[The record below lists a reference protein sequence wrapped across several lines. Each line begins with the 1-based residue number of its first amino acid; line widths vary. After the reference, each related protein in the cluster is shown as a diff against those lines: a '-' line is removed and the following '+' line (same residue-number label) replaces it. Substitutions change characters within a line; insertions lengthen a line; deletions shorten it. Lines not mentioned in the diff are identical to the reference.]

1 MLRVVLDVNVL
12 VSGLLDRPGSPA
24 QILRAWYGGA
34 FELVVSPLLLEELGD
49 VLGRPRIE
57 RYALAPDAAT
67 VLARI
72 QNTAVIVA
80 DPPRVERLVPRD
92 PDDDYLVALARVGR
106 AHVIVS
112 GDRDLLEADTEPPA
126 YSPREFLARLERPPS

>member
-1 MLRVVLDVNVL
+1 VLRVVLDVNVL
-12 VSGLLDRPGSPA
+12 VSGLLDRPGPPA

-72 QNTAVIVA
+72 QNTAVIVV
-80 DPPRVERLVPRD
+80 DPPRAERLVPRD
-92 PDDDYLVALARVGR
+92 PDDDYLVALGR
-106 AHVIVS
+106 AAGAQVIVT
-112 GDRDLLEADTEPPA
+112 GDVHLLELELQPPA
-126 YSPREFLARLERPPS
+126 VTPQEFLLRLEQLPL

>member
-12 VSGLLDRPGSPA
+12 VSGLLDRPGPPA

-72 QNTAVIVA
+72 QNTAVIVV
-80 DPPRVERLVPRD
+80 DPPRAERLVPRD

-112 GDRDLLEADTEPPA
+112 GDRDLLEADSEPPA
-126 YSPREFLARLERPPS
+126 YSPREFLARLADIP